1 MSIREITNRNLL
13 ATCWTWSGDA
23 APARGDEASP
33 IDIRTRLEAVQSA
46 GWTGLGFV
54 HGDLMKIVNQIGF
67 KELKNLL
74 DGHGIDNVELEFIS
88 NWWSDGELRQASDA
102 VRADLFE
109 AANLLGATTIKVG
122 SELQSFGATEGVSRE
137 RFAESF
143 DALATDAGRHG
154 LRVAVEAMP
163 MSNIK
168 TITEASELIREIGN
182 PAGGL
187 VVDTW
192 HVARG
197 GTSYQ
202 DMINALPMEHV
213 FVVELDDAD
222 ENIVGSLWDDTIN
235 QRRMPGDGVLDV
247 AAFIAAM
254 HDAGWRG
261 TWGVE
266 IISEQLRAMPV
277 ADAVCD
283 VFDKTMTSIKTAENV
298 PTFHINQNT

>member
-1 MSIREITNRNLL
+1 MPIREITNRNLL
-13 ATCWTWSGDA
+13 ATCWTWAGDA
-23 APARGDEASP
+23 APARDDEASP
-33 IDIRTRLEAVQSA
+33 IDIQTRLKAVQAA

-67 KELKNLL
+67 KELKSLL
-74 DGHGIDNVELEFIS
+74 DDHGIEHVELEFIS
-88 NWWSDGELRQASDA
+88 NWWAEGELRKASDA

-109 AANLLGATTIKVG
+109 AANILGATTIKVG
-122 SELQSFGATEGVSRE
+122 AELQSFGAKGGVTQE

-154 LRVAVEAMP
+154 LRVAVEPMP
-163 MSNIK
+163 MSNLK
-168 TITEASELIREIGN
+168 TIIEGANLIREIGN
-182 PAGGL
+182 PNGGL

-202 DMINALPMEHV
+202 DMIDALPMEHV

-222 ENIVGSLWDDTIN
+222 EQIVGSLWEDTIN
-235 QRRMPGDGVLDV
+235 QRRMPGDGVLEV
-247 AAFIAAM
+247 PKFIAAM

-261 TWGVE
+261 IWGVE
-266 IISEQLRAMPV
+266 IISEELRAMPV
-277 ADAVCD
+277 HEAVRT
-283 VFDKTMTSIKTAENV
+283 VYDKTLASIEAAQNV
-298 PTFHINQNT
+298 PVFPLNQNV